1 MLEVLISGI
10 LCFIKQNKKKG
21 RNLYVSK
28 NNVVDGVRS
37 TLLGLLYFLGNKRS
51 TTGKNGFG
59 LLYIGKKITDVGICS
74 GRHSYIIFWMDLY
87 GSPRINL

>member
-1 MLEVLISGI
+1 VFYKTS
-10 LCFIKQNKKKG
+10 IKIKKG

-28 NNVVDGVRS
+28 NNVADGVRF
-37 TLLGLLYFLGNKRS
+37 TLLGLLYFLGNKRR
-51 TTGKNGFG
+51 TTGEDSFG
-59 LLYIGKKITDVGICS
+59 LLYIGKKITDVGIRS

>member
-1 MLEVLISGI
+1 MLEILISGI

-37 TLLGLLYFLGNKRS
+37 DSTGLIVF
-51 TTGKNGFG
+51 
-59 LLYIGKKITDVGICS
+59 S
-74 GRHSYIIFWMDLY
+74 GE
-87 GSPRINL
+87 